1 MTDTGP
7 DPAHPAGGLHVRS
20 LGRIDYREAWDLQK
34 RLVEDR
40 IAGRIPD
47 TLLLCEHDPV
57 ITTGRGTKGDFL
69 LDPDRFPVVE
79 VERGGEATWHG
90 PGQLVAYPILA
101 LPEGRRDLHR
111 YLRDLEEVLLR
122 TLATFGLEGQRRSG
136 WTGAWVGENKVAS
149 IGVAVRRWV
158 TYHGLS
164 LNVCPDLSVF
174 TALRPCG
181 LDAAQMTS
189 MSHLL
194 GRDLALEEVT
204 GPLIAAFAAVFDV
217 SPSGMT

>member
-1 MTDTGP
+1 MTATVSDS
-7 DPAHPAGGLHVRS
+7 AHPAGELHVRH
-20 LGRIDYREAWDLQK
+20 LGRVEYCEAWDLQK

-47 TLLLCEHDPV
+47 TLLLCEHDSV
-57 ITTGRGTKGDFL
+57 ITTGRGTQEDFL

-122 TLATFGLEGQRRSG
+122 TLAPFGLEGQRRSG

-158 TYHGLS
+158 TYHGLA

-181 LDAAQMTS
+181 LEAMQMTS
-189 MSHLL
+189 ISQLL
-194 GRDLALEEVT
+194 GRNLEIEEVT
-204 GPLIAAFAAVFDV
+204 GPLVAAFAVVFDLT
-217 SPSGMT
+217 PSAMI